1 MVQNWR
7 YRVMTAAVA
16 APKRLTRT
24 AMAKA
29 PHDRERLRRWLC
41 RSCLL
46 QPLDILPSLTVN
58 NFYVACGILLPFAEF
73 DSPLP
78 LRTTSLNPPLN
89 TIYIILHTKSI
100 YPRRFSNHLPTP
112 FQKLRDFSFLWMNL
126 KQPQPPSHA
135 HPSSLSGTQNFN
147 IISFSTPYLSMPH
160 RSLNYASDSI
170 PKVPRFLSPCEKPSN
185 KFNLSYTRILPQSL
199 PLWHQRSIKH
209 SILLLSNLARR
220 ISAQNSFLTPNSI
233 LLLPQSLQ
241 VRIPPLPRFLSC
253 EKPQKTST
261 SANQLFFDKHFF
273 LTHFLR
279 VPP

>member
-100 YPRRFSNHLPTP
+100 YPRRFSNHA
-112 FQKLRDFSFLWMNL
+112 
-126 KQPQPPSHA
+126 SHSVPEA
-135 HPSSLSGTQNFN
+135 
-147 IISFSTPYLSMPH
+147 
-160 RSLNYASDSI
+160 
-170 PKVPRFLSPCEKPSN
+170 PRFLFLVNEPQTTSTS
-185 KFNLSYTRILPQSL
+185 LTRASLL
-199 PLWHQRSIKH
+199 PLWHAKFQHNIILHTISIYASQIIKLRFRLH
-209 SILLLSNLARR
+209 SKSSEVSLSLWETFKQ
-220 ISAQNSFLTPNSI
+220 I
-233 LLLPQSLQ
+233 
-241 VRIPPLPRFLSC
+241 
-253 EKPQKTST
+253 
-261 SANQLFFDKHFF
+261 
-273 LTHFLR
+273 
-279 VPP
+279 